1 MGQHQGLCKEKISR
15 VRSPVPAVAMREAML
30 LFMKDKFETEEIIRL
45 LKEENEGLRLEMSSA
60 SLREVGGRAGG
71 GGLLLPSAGSRN
83 INPPTGIL
91 PRHNELVPT
100 SMVGETKFKLAKI
113 AKEEEE
119 DEDDDAED
127 EDMAGPTSRRKKS
140 SRKRKA
146 PASSAGRR
154 GGKAKS
160 FRKRWK
166 AEADDN
172 EDEDEEEE
180 EEEEIIESATT
191 MTTTTTTTTIPTT
204 THHNSIKKE
213 KEAGGSFCLATW
225 KDYWVCIEASYLPT
239 LRADINNT
247 TTTSTSPP
255 TTSTKGAPKK
265 DPVLLISNSNK
276 SKKGTPPSS
285 PPHAQGNYRAMTLE
299 ELQEIWPSDVTIM
312 SIPSTSSR

>member
-15 VRSPVPAVAMREAML
+15 VRSPVPSVAMREAML

-71 GGLLLPSAGSRN
+71 GGLLLLSAGSRN

-91 PRHNELVPT
+91 PRNNELVNT

-113 AKEEEE
+113 AKDEEEEEE
-119 DEDDDAED
+119 DDDAGD
-127 EDMAGPTSRRKKS
+127 EEMGAGPTSRRKKS

-146 PASSAGRR
+146 PASTAGRR
-154 GGKAKS
+154 GGGKAKS

-172 EDEDEEEE
+172 EDEEEEE
-180 EEEEIIESATT
+180 EEEEIRDSA
-191 MTTTTTTTTIPTT
+191 TTTTTTTTIPTT

-213 KEAGGSFCLATW
+213 KEAGGSLCLATW
-225 KDYWVCIEASYLPT
+225 KDYWVCIEAAYLPT
-239 LRADINNT
+239 LRADNNT

-265 DPVLLISNSNK
+265 DPVLLISNI

-285 PPHAQGNYRAMTLE
+285 PPHAQGNYRIMTIE

-312 SIPSTSSR
+312 SIPSTAAR